1 MNNIIYNFSKR
12 EEKKKLY
19 SMVNI
24 IKTGNNK
31 NISTDYGNKRK
42 NVGKEQ
48 LRKLQV
54 ISFMNVFFIEIV
66 YAD

>member
-1 MNNIIYNFSKR
+1 MYYILVSNCLVYICNIIYNFSKR

-24 IKTGNNK
+24 NKTGNNK

-42 NVGKEQ
+42 NKN
-48 LRKLQV
+48 KNS
-54 ISFMNVFFIEIV
+54 IN
-66 YAD
+66 